1 MASVKAKAGSDVS
14 VEKRVLVQ
22 RGGEWVET
30 TAFAL
35 GERVR
40 VQLDIKARRDVQ
52 YVTVDDE
59 RPAAFEP
66 VDQLPGY
73 IYDGGL
79 GFYRENGDAATRLFI
94 GFLPKGTYHVAY
106 DMTAAV
112 AGSFISGIATLQSQ
126 YAPEITAHSGAAA
139 ITVSSAE

>member
-40 VQLDIKARRDVQ
+40 VQLIIKAKRDVQ

-66 VDQLPGY
+66 VAQLPGY

-79 GFYRENGDAATRLFI
+79 GFYRENGDAATRLFVN
-94 GFLPKGTYHVAY
+94 FLPKGTYQITI
-106 DMTAAV
+106 DMTASL
-112 AGSFISGIATLQSQ
+112 AGTFTSGIATVQSQ
-126 YAPEITAHSGAAA
+126 LAPSVTAHSAGS
-139 ITVSSAE
+139 VLSCE